1 MLSTPILYQNC
12 KTQHKPNTK
21 INIPKIQ
28 QKQIITSISQDHC
41 QKMFSSTEDQAVKDR
56 AVRYQKK
63 WYPHAKMMW
72 IEAKREKITDKLE
85 SKPWH
90 KFSVDVVAS
99 QSEENKTS

>member
-1 MLSTPILYQNC
+1 
-12 KTQHKPNTK
+12 
-21 INIPKIQ
+21 
-28 QKQIITSISQDHC
+28 
-41 QKMFSSTEDQAVKDR
+41 MFSSTEDQAVKDR

-90 KFSVDVVAS
+90 
-99 QSEENKTS
+99 